1 MCLSSLLTILLRD
14 VFDILGQGDFW
25 LIYLKTLK
33 IMFQYLPFPLNMYAL
48 CVFGWERSLVATI
61 ANIEVVHFLLHYKP
75 RSSAVFS
82 FNQKDREEQ
91 QRKKRCLKGKG
102 GWVRSC
108 RKCNPSSLKPKW
120 INFSILSKQKNT
132 RKGYK
137 KPKLL
142 DRVCLNQ
149 NWDFLCKVLLYSLRD
164 LRSNDQ
170 HVILRCNKYT
180 IFSGK

>member
-142 DRVCLNQ
+142 DRVCLNR
-149 NWDFLCKVLLYSLRD
+149 NRDFLCNVLLYSLRD

>member
-132 RKGYK
+132 RKEYK

-142 DRVCLNQ
+142 DRVCLNK
-149 NWDFLCKVLLYSLRD
+149 NWDFLCNVLLYSLRD